1 MMLPEKMPDIY
12 EYPEHLR
19 SELDGLPTAP
29 GVYIFYGDSETLPL
43 YIGKSINIRARVL
56 SHMRTRKEAKLLRQ
70 IRRITFIETA
80 GEIGAL
86 LLEAQMIKQQAPLF
100 NKRLRRSRQLC
111 SLHFD
116 GTQIEVVYAKNV
128 DFSTTAGLY
137 GLFSHRLA
145 AVNALKTIA
154 DEEKLCLGVL
164 GIEHLPAGRA
174 CFRHALKK
182 CAGACCGKES
192 ISEHQNRL
200 SLRLDAMKLNCWAY
214 PGRIA
219 IKESRQGKTDYH
231 IVHNWFYLGT
241 VAQLSEV
248 ATLKR
253 VAANFD
259 SDGYKILCRPIVSDS
274 VDIILLDE

>member
-19 SELDGLPTAP
+19 MELERLPAVP
-29 GVYIFYGDSETLPL
+29 GVYTFYGDSETLPL
-43 YIGKSINIRARVL
+43 YIGKSINIRVRVL

-70 IRRITFIETA
+70 TRRITFIETA

-86 LLEAQMIKQQAPLF
+86 LLEAQLIKQQAPLF

-111 SLHFD
+111 SIHFD
-116 GTQIEVVYAKNV
+116 GKQTEVVYAKNV
-128 DFSTTAGLY
+128 DFSTTSGLY

-164 GIEHLPAGRA
+164 GIEHRPLGRA
-174 CFRHALKK
+174 CFRYALKK

-192 ISEHQNRL
+192 VSEHQNRL
-200 SLRLDAMKLNCWAY
+200 ASRLDAMKLNCWAY

-219 IKESRQGKTDYH
+219 IKERRQEKTDYH

-241 VAQLSEV
+241 VTQLSEV
-248 ATLKR
+248 DALKR

-259 SDGYKILCRPIVSDS
+259 SDGYKILCKPIINNA
-274 VDIILLDE
+274 VDIISLDE

>member
-86 LLEAQMIKQQAPLF
+86 LLEAQMIKQQVPLF

-192 ISEHQNRL
+192 ISEHQNSL
-200 SLRLDAMKLNCWAY
+200 SLRLDARKLNCWAY

>member
-86 LLEAQMIKQQAPLF
+86 LLEAQMIKQQVPLF

-164 GIEHLPAGRA
+164 GIEHLPVGRA

-200 SLRLDAMKLNCWAY
+200 SLRLDAMKLSCWAY